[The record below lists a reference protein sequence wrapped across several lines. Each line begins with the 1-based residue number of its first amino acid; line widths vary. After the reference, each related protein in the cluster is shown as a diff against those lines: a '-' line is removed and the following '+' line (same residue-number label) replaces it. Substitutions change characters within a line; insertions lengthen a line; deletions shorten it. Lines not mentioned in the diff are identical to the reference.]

1 MLQINSHMKRLL
13 LVLYLFPIVICYA
26 QDTHYWT
33 YRFGTKAALMGG
45 PAVGGLEDNSSVVYN
60 PALLSFVKNISVS
73 LNANIYQLSNI
84 VAKNG
89 AGPGLDVS
97 SNQFS
102 AVPTTVSGLIPK
114 RQANRL
120 TMGYAI
126 IVPTEF
132 TFKAS
137 ARLADNKAIVAD
149 TESAGLEEYVGQ
161 FTNNTRVSENMVAFA
176 LSYRL
181 TDKWSIG
188 YSNQVTLRTHT
199 FSKTELARMILNNA
213 AATLVSTSEV
223 QNIEYTNLRY
233 SGKFGIAY
241 KSGNWSAGIAITSPS
256 MVLSGSGTVARDV
269 TASNLTVN
277 IQTNPN
283 KAPVFSRV
291 NISANDRQTGLKT
304 TYKSPLAIA
313 AGFAYNNKKTLFAVS
328 AEWFNSVAQ
337 YNIMSPQDN
346 LFKRPT
352 NLALDGSEFLKIN
365 ESNKSVINVAIGFQ
379 QVISPK
385 LSLSTGFRTNNSFY
399 DRTYDNRVIQTT
411 RTTLSNNPLNLDI
424 SSWNIYHFV
433 FGGTFSQ
440 ERRDISLGINLSF
453 ASEGSLKQFAN
464 FDKPTESSFLLGQ
477 QTTSQVSFLS
487 YGLLLGYTFR
497 FKSTNGRQ

>member
-1 MLQINSHMKRLL
+1 MKRIL
-13 LVLYLFPIVICYA
+13 LVILLIQSFTCFA

-84 VAKNG
+84 LAKDG
-89 AGPGLDVS
+89 AGPGLDVN

-114 RQANRL
+114 RQKNRL

-126 IVPTEF
+126 TVPTEF

-137 ARLADNKAIVAD
+137 ARLADKKDIV
-149 TESAGLEEYVGQ
+149 TIGNESPGAEDYVGQ
-161 FTNNTRVSENMVAFA
+161 FTNNTRLSENM
-176 LSYRL
+176 LSFGLAYLL
-181 TDKWSIG
+181 TKEWSIG
-188 YSNQVTLRTHT
+188 LTNSVVYRSHT
-199 FSKTELARMILNNA
+199 YSKTELARMILNNA
-213 AATLVSTSEV
+213 STTLVNTGES

-233 SGKFGIAY
+233 APKIGIAY
-241 KSGNWSAGIAITSPS
+241 KSGNFSAGITVSLPS
-256 MVLSGSGTVARDV
+256 LTIGGSGTIARDI
-269 TASNLTVN
+269 TANNLQIN
-277 IQTNPN
+277 LQADPK
-283 KAPVFSRV
+283 KAPNYQRIFVA
-291 NISANDRQTGLKT
+291 ANDRQSGLKT
-304 TYKSPLAIA
+304 TYKSPLSIA
-313 AGFAYNNKKTLFAVS
+313 GGIVFDNKRTTLALS
-328 AEWFNSVAQ
+328 AEWFSSISI
-337 YNIMSPQDN
+337 YNIMSPADN

-352 NLALDGSEFLKIN
+352 TLALDGSQFLEVN
-365 ESNKSVINVAIGFQ
+365 ASNKSVFNAAIGFH
-379 QVISPK
+379 QVLSPR

-399 DRTYDNRVIQTT
+399 DRTYDNRVVQTT

-433 FGGTFSQ
+433 LGGTFSQ
-440 ERRDISLGINLSF
+440 ERRDISLGVNFSW

-464 FDKPTESSFLLGQ
+464 FDKPTEQSFLFGQ
-477 QTTSQVSFLS
+477 QTTSSVTFLS